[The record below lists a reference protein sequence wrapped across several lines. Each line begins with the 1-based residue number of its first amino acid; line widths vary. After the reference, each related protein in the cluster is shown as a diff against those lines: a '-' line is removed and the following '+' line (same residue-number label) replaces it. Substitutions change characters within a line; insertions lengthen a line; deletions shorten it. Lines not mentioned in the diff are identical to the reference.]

1 MIWTTWRALSGAAVT
16 GTPEPPGLSSRR
28 FLALPGEIRLDL
40 VQFGDCVLAFVCFAG
55 GVAYME
61 GPAAASGLVDARYL
75 VLVSLSCS
83 LPLVL
88 RTRWPLAAWR
98 FAVAAVL
105 TGAWMVGD
113 FLHPPYTPGAITV
126 ALLVTYSAA
135 VRCGGEVTA
144 GVWLISIGAAVLV
157 DTRTA
162 LPAAVALTVAV
173 LFGHN
178 VRARRLATGKLAN
191 EQRRAEDA
199 LAEQAV
205 LGERARIARELHD
218 VVAHHISV
226 IAIQA
231 EAVPLQ
237 AEGDPGR
244 LADGLA
250 EIRALSLRTLAE
262 MRQVL
267 GLLREHGGVGPSAPQ
282 PGLHLLDELA
292 ATATHAGFDVTVAV
306 SGVEPGSASEILGD
320 VPATVGLTAYRI
332 LQESV
337 SNAMRH
343 GAGTAIAVELTHS
356 GDGLHLRV
364 RNRVGGSRSH
374 RPEFSGTS
382 CAHGLI
388 GMRERA
394 AMLGGTFQA
403 ERMGDEFVVTATLPI
418 ESDACR

>member
-1 MIWTTWRALSGAAVT
+1 MRAIW
-16 GTPEPPGLSSRR
+16 
-28 FLALPGEIRLDL
+28 
-40 VQFGDCVLAFVCFAG
+40 
-55 GVAYME
+55 
-61 GPAAASGLVDARYL
+61 

-83 LPLVL
+83 LPLAL

-98 FAVAAVL
+98 FAVVAVL
-105 TGAWMVGD
+105 AGAWIVGD
-113 FLHPPYTPGAITV
+113 FLHPPHTPGVITV
-126 ALLVTYSAA
+126 AVLVTYSAA
-135 VRCGGEVTA
+135 VRSGGEVTA
-144 GVWLISIGAAVLV
+144 GVWLISIAVAALV
-157 DTRTA
+157 DSRTA
-162 LPAAVALTVAV
+162 LPAAIALTVAV

-178 VRARRLATGKLAN
+178 VRARRLATGKLAD
-191 EQRRAEDA
+191 EERRAEDA

-205 LGERARIARELHD
+205 LAERARIARELHD

-237 AEGDPGR
+237 AEADPGR
-244 LADGLA
+244 LAEGLA
-250 EIRALSLRTLAE
+250 EIRALSLRTLVE

-267 GLLREHGGVGPSAPQ
+267 GILRDHGDAGPSAPQ
-282 PGLHLLDELA
+282 PGLHLLEELV
-292 ATATHAGFDVTVAV
+292 ATASHAGFEVTVAV
-306 SGVEPGSASEILGD
+306 SGVAPGSAPDIVGD

-356 GDGLHLRV
+356 GDGRHLRV

-374 RPEFSGTS
+374 RPEFSRTS

-388 GMRERA
+388 GMRERV

-403 ERMGDEFVVTATLPI
+403 GRMGDEFVVTATLPI
-418 ESDACR
+418 ESDARR